1 VEVAI
6 LLGNVMVETMMFDVE
21 SRKVFRRL
29 VAGLAASLEPGT
41 VSMRRLRRS
50 L

>member
-29 VAGLAASLEPGT
+29 VAGLAASLAWYCKYEKATP
-41 VSMRRLRRS
+41 
-50 L
+50 